1 MLGRNRSDSGTRI
14 TGPIL
19 FPVTIPE
26 ARWLV
31 SPTPARRPRK
41 ERHEPQVRVIGSI
54 LFPIT
59 LPLEVAR
66 AAADSGP
73 LSRKHGSEQFLSQ
86 PSPRLPRHEGIKAY
100 ERFGAASLLIHAA
113 VLMTLVALGR
123 ASTAPTALAGSDP
136 VARTHPEVPRFV
148 VLLEPV
154 RPGPGGGGGGGGN
167 RQRRPIPRAQAP
179 GRDAVTLP
187 LATPI
192 APTTQPRDEVPP
204 PQAVALDAKPLT
216 SGLMLQ
222 VGSLD
227 GAPTLGTSQ
236 GPGSG
241 SGIGEGVGSGIG
253 SGRGP
258 GLGPGSG
265 GGTGG
270 GLYRP
275 GGGVIP
281 PALLQQVKPTYTAEA
296 LGAKI
301 QGSVFLEVVVQRDGT
316 PRDIRVFRSLDPK
329 GLDLEAVR
337 AVEQWRFR
345 PGRLNGVPVD
355 VLVIIALD
363 FSIR

>member
-1 MLGRNRSDSGTRI
+1 MLGRSRSDSGTRI

-19 FPVTIPE
+19 FPVTIPDST
-26 ARWLV
+26 WLLL
-31 SPTPARRPRK
+31 PAPARRPRK
-41 ERHEPQVRVIGSI
+41 ERHEPQVRVMGSL
-54 LFPIT
+54 LFPVT
-59 LPLEVAR
+59 LPIGVVR
-66 AAADSGP
+66 VAADSGL
-73 LSRKHGSEQFLSQ
+73 LSGKQRSEQFLAQ
-86 PSPRLPRHEGIKAY
+86 PSPRLPRHEGIT
-100 ERFGAASLLIHAA
+100 FGTASLLFHAA

-123 ASTAPTALAGSDP
+123 ASMAPTAIAGSDQA
-136 VARTHPEVPRFV
+136 ARTHPETPRLV

-187 LATPI
+187 VATPI
-192 APTTQPRDEVPP
+192 APTTQPREVPP
-204 PQAVALDAKPLT
+204 PQAVALDAKPLA
-216 SGLMLQ
+216 SGLVLQ

-227 GAPTLGTSQ
+227 GRPTLGTSQ

-241 SGIGEGVGSGIG
+241 GGVGDGVGTGIG

-258 GLGPGSG
+258 GFGPGSG

-270 GLYRP
+270 RLYRP
-275 GGGVIP
+275 GGQVIP
-281 PALLQQVKPTYTAEA
+281 PTLLREVKPTYTVEA
-296 LGAKI
+296 LRAKI
-301 QGSVFLEVVVQRDGT
+301 QGSVLLEVVVQRDGT
-316 PRDIRVFRSLDPK
+316 PRDIRVFQSLDPK

-337 AVEQWRFR
+337 AVERWRFS

-355 VLVIIALD
+355 VLVTIALD